1 MRNRVLVV
9 TLACGILSGC
19 ATSRPS
25 GSGVDA
31 TDDGATGGDG
41 ATDDGATGGDGATV
55 DGPALDGAGPDA
67 LVSVDASS
75 PDGAVIDGAVIDAV
89 AIDAAVP
96 VDAPIDGNGCSTQP
110 CSLAPQCGCASPL
123 TCDIDFTD
131 LMGTSCR
138 AVNVPGTET
147 STCTTF
153 SECAAGYVCAG
164 GSCLKYCANDAGCPQ
179 PRGLCAVQIT
189 DGMGA
194 AIPGAITCSSNCNP
208 TNSAAGGCPTGEK
221 CGFFT
226 TTRAGA
232 DLDILQCTTP
242 GAGGIGATCVD
253 DSTCASNT
261 LCTTVSAQS
270 RCRKVC
276 NRSSGGSECATVP
289 GTTCIGFAAPGLV
302 IGGTEYGVC
311 AP

>member
-1 MRNRVLVV
+1 MRYRVLVL

-19 ATSRPS
+19 ASSRPS
-25 GSGVDA
+25 GAGADA
-31 TDDGATGGDG
+31 AE
-41 ATDDGATGGDGATV
+41 DGATGGDGATV
-55 DGPALDGAGPDA
+55 DSAEPDGASPDGAGPDA
-67 LVSVDASS
+67 LVSVDANII
-75 PDGAVIDGAVIDAV
+75 DATVIDGAVTP
-89 AIDAAVP
+89 IDAAVP
-96 VDAPIDGNGCSTQP
+96 VDAAVPIDANGCATQP
-110 CSLAPQCGCASPL
+110 CSLAPQCGCTAPL

-131 LMGTSCR
+131 LMGTACR

-164 GSCLKYCANDAGCPQ
+164 GHCLKYCANDASCPQ
-179 PRGLCAVQIT
+179 PRGLCAIQIT

-194 AIPGAITCSSNCNP
+194 AIPGAVTCSSNCDP
-208 TNSAAGGCPTGEK
+208 TNSAGGACPTGQK

-226 TTRAGA
+226 TTRGGA
-232 DLDILQCTTP
+232 DLDILECTAP
-242 GAGGIGATCVD
+242 GAGGIGAACVD
-253 DSTCASNT
+253 DSTCSANT

-270 RCRKVC
+270 RCRRVC
-276 NRSSGGSECATVP
+276 NRSAGGNECATVP
-289 GTTCIGFAAPGLV
+289 GTTCIGFGTPLT

>member
-1 MRNRVLVV
+1 MRYRVLAL

-25 GSGVDA
+25 GGADA
-31 TDDGATGGDG
+31 ADDGAS
-41 ATDDGATGGDGATV
+41 GGDGATV
-55 DGPALDGAGPDA
+55 DTSGTDPDGALVDGPDVDGAGPDA

-75 PDGAVIDGAVIDAV
+75 LDGAVIDGAVP
-89 AIDAAVP
+89 IDAAVP
-96 VDAPIDGNGCSTQP
+96 VDAAVPIDANGCSTQP
-110 CSLAPQCGCASPL
+110 CSLAPQCGCTSPL

-131 LMGTSCR
+131 LMGTACR

-164 GSCLKYCANDAGCPQ
+164 GSCLRYCANDAACPQ

-194 AIPGAITCSSNCNP
+194 AIPGAITCSSNCSP
-208 TNSAAGGCPTGEK
+208 TNSAGGACPTGEK

-226 TTRAGA
+226 TTRGGA

-242 GAGGIGATCVD
+242 GAGGIGAACVD
-253 DSTCASNT
+253 DSTCSSNT
-261 LCTTVSAQS
+261 LCTTVSALS

-276 NRSSGGSECATVP
+276 TRPAGNECATVP
-289 GTTCIGFAAPGLV
+289 GTTCIGFSPALT
-302 IGGTEYGVC
+302 IGGTTYGVC